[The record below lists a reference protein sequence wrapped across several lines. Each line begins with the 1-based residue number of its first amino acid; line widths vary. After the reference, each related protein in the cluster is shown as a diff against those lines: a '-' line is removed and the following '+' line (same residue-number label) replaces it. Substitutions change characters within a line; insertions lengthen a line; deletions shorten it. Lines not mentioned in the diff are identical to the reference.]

1 MDAIKVV
8 IDREAGLISV
18 WNNGA
23 GIPIEMHSEHGV
35 YIPEMIFSHLLAG
48 SNFDD
53 DQKKITGGRNGYGA
67 KLANIFSHEF
77 VVETADANSAK
88 KYKQTFTKNMSVTGT
103 PKITENKKKDEFTKI
118 SFRPDF
124 DKFGMPNGIDDDTEA
139 LLKKRVY
146 DMAGTLAGVKVSLND
161 ERLKVKNFK
170 SYVEMYTQA
179 VIEVT
184 AGKGKKAA
192 KAGQKRTREGS
203 AAQDADAPV
212 GASPGGTVAVDGMPK
227 TPIIYEKFGD
237 RWEIAFAPSEGQF
250 QQVSFV
256 NSIATTKGGTHVDYI
271 SKQVVDGIIESISKK
286 AKKQVTTIKPFTV
299 KNHLWIFVNCLIE
312 NPAFD
317 SQTKE
322 NMTLT
327 ASKFG
332 SKCSVSEGFL
342 KKGEHWMAHCYY
354 LAEAS
359 CLSSRYRR
367 HRQHHVIRSVQARSA
382 HEEDRRP

>member
-1 MDAIKVV
+1 M
-8 IDREAGLISV
+8 
-18 WNNGA
+18 
-23 GIPIEMHSEHGV
+23 
-35 YIPEMIFSHLLAG
+35 
-48 SNFDD
+48 
-53 DQKKITGGRNGYGA
+53 
-67 KLANIFSHEF
+67 
-77 VVETADANSAK
+77 
-88 KYKQTFTKNMSVTGT
+88 
-103 PKITENKKKDEFTKI
+103 
-118 SFRPDF
+118 
-124 DKFGMPNGIDDDTEA
+124 
-139 LLKKRVY
+139 
-146 DMAGTLAGVKVSLND
+146 
-161 ERLKVKNFK
+161 KNFK

-342 KKGEHWMAHCYY
+342 KKGKH
-354 LAEAS
+354 L
-359 CLSSRYRR
+359 
-367 HRQHHVIRSVQARSA
+367 
-382 HEEDRRP
+382 